1 MTIHPLRF
9 RNLSLGAVFGAAC
22 AFVGCA
28 SFGME
33 DVPAYVSVASRVVGA
48 VAGASHGL
56 RVTEARRRCGE
67 IEQAAAT
74 ARDVETAATL
84 LRELAD
90 AQKDLADA
98 LEDEAPVTPD
108 GGR

>member
-9 RNLSLGAVFGAAC
+9 RNLSLGAVFGAMC

-48 VAGASHGL
+48 VASAEQSR
-56 RVTEARRRCGE
+56 RVTEAQRRCGE

-74 ARDVETAATL
+74 ARDVETAAVL
-84 LRELAD
+84 LRELAE
-90 AQKDLADA
+90 AQKELADA
-98 LEDEAPVTPD
+98 LEDGAPVTTD